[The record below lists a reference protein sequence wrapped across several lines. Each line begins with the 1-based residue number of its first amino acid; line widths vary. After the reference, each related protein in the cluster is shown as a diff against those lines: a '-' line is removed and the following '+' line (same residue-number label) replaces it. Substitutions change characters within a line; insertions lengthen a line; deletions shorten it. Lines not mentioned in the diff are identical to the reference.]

1 MNNNIKY
8 LNSQKP
14 MTAAGVGCTRLEL
27 WLVDLPKPSNDTHV
41 QYGVRPA
48 IVISND
54 AANEN
59 SPAVTVIPLT
69 SNRKKGQLPTHV
81 FVSNPGLTCSSI
93 ALCEQIHTL
102 DKSRMIKKLGQ
113 ITNPFTIKA
122 VEYGLAVQLGLV
134 SLLCPVA

>member
-1 MNNNIKY
+1 MNNIKY

-27 WLVDLPKPSNDTHV
+27 WLVDLPKADDNTHV
-41 QYGVRPA
+41 QYGMRPA

-59 SPAVTVIPLT
+59 SPVVSVIPLT

-81 FVSNPGLTCSSI
+81 FISNPGLSCSSI
-93 ALCEQIHTL
+93 ALCEQIQSL
-102 DKSRMIKKLGQ
+102 DKGRMLKKLGQ

-134 SLLCPVA
+134 SLLCPAA

>member
-1 MNNNIKY
+1 MNNIKY
-8 LNSQKP
+8 LNPQNKP
-14 MTAAGVGCTRLEL
+14 KTAAGVGCTRLEL
-27 WLVDLPKPSNDTHV
+27 WLVDLPKPDNDTHV

-59 SPAVTVIPLT
+59 SPAITVIPLT

-102 DKSRMIKKLGQ
+102 DKSRMLKKLGQ

-134 SLLCPVA
+134 SLLCPAA

>member
-8 LNSQKP
+8 LNPLSKP

-27 WLVDLPKPSNDTHV
+27 WLVDLPKPSDDTHV

-59 SPAVTVIPLT
+59 SPAITVIL
-69 SNRKKGQLPTHV
+69 
-81 FVSNPGLTCSSI
+81 
-93 ALCEQIHTL
+93 
-102 DKSRMIKKLGQ
+102 
-113 ITNPFTIKA
+113 
-122 VEYGLAVQLGLV
+122 
-134 SLLCPVA
+134 

>member
-1 MNNNIKY
+1 MKTIQYPQN
-8 LNSQKP
+8 KP

-27 WLVDLPKPSNDTHV
+27 WLVDLPKPSDDTHV

-59 SPAVTVIPLT
+59 SPAITVIPLT

-81 FVSNPGLTCSSI
+81 FISNPGLSRSSI

-102 DKSRMIKKLGQ
+102 DKSRMLKKLGQ
-113 ITNPFTIKA
+113 ITNPFTIRA

-134 SLLCPVA
+134 SLLCPAA